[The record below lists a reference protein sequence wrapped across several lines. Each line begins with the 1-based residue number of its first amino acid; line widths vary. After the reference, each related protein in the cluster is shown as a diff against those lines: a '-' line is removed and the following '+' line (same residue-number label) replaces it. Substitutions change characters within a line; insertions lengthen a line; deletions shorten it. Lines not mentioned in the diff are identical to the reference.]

1 MCGFVGFL
9 SKDFNADIAKNSLK
23 KMNNKIA
30 HRGPD
35 GEGYFILP
43 EKGIALGHK
52 RLSIVDLSKQGSQPM
67 ISESGRYIIVYNGEI
82 YNYIELKKNI

>member
-35 GEGYFILP
+35 GEVILYC
-43 EKGIALGHK
+43 LK
-52 RLSIVDLSKQGSQPM
+52 R
-67 ISESGRYIIVYNGEI
+67 
-82 YNYIELKKNI
+82 ELL